1 MNSNCDLGLISTVN
15 GVIFAPCN
23 FRPLHLQTVLPRL
36 EFAHTQLCL
45 KRDDMGIEF
54 AQS

>member
-1 MNSNCDLGLISTVN
+1 MNSNRDLGLISTVN
-15 GVIFAPCN
+15 RVNFAPGN

-45 KRDDMGIEF
+45 KRDSVGIEF